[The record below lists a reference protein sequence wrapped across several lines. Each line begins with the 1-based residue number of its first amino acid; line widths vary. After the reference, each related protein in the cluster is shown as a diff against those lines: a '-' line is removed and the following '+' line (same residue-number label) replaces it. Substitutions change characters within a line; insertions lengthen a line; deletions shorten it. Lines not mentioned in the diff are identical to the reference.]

1 MAGAF
6 RSRNNRAQLLHKVQR
21 VPEKEKLKI
30 NLSYLPWKTGS
41 MAMPSVTWVNDE
53 FGLGFLT
60 GQIKYRQTFPD
71 LRWLTAHWITVS
83 SPIK

>member
-6 RSRNNRAQLLHKVQR
+6 RSRDNRAWLLHKVQR

-30 NLSYLPWKTGS
+30 NLSYLSWKTGS
-41 MAMPSVTWVNDE
+41 MAMPSVKRVSDE
-53 FGLGFLT
+53 FGLGFLI

-71 LRWLTAHWITVS
+71 LG
-83 SPIK
+83 